1 MKPHWADW
9 TYASVVALALLELAA
24 LLVFKTPHGFEE
36 QVGWYLALLPA
47 SIFAA
52 GISTARAQGISRAR
66 ALPAE

>member
-36 QVGWYLALLPA
+36 QVGWYL
-47 SIFAA
+47 SNFT
-52 GISTARAQGISRAR
+52 STSTETNG
-66 ALPAE
+66 L